1 MPLDSSL
8 KALLEALQSQ
18 PTPPMWQ
25 MDPVMARMA
34 FGALMQAVGPRDEPI
49 GATRDVTISNGRIK
63 LRVYTPVKA
72 AHGALPGLL
81 FFHGGGYVIGDLE
94 THDGL
99 CRILANEAGVRVV
112 AVDYRLAP
120 EHKYPAAVDDA
131 RAALSHVLEH
141 AADLGIDP
149 ERLAVG
155 GDSAGGGLAAVLAQQ
170 AAKTGQRL
178 QLQMLLFPV
187 TQIGQDTPS
196 LTAFAEGYFLER
208 EGLRWFYGHYLPD
221 NVNRDDPR
229 ISPLKAQDV
238 AGLAPAFVM
247 LAGFDPLHD
256 EGLLYADRLRQAGVP
271 VTLRDYPDM
280 VHDFIYMVSALPA
293 ARAAL
298 SGAAAALK
306 SALSPG

>member
-8 KALLEALQSQ
+8 KALLDALQSQ
-18 PTPPMWQ
+18 PAPPMWQ
-25 MDPVMARMA
+25 MDPVMARVA

-49 GATRDVTISNGRIK
+49 GSTKDVMISHGRVK
-63 LRVYTPVKA
+63 LRVYTPVNA
-72 AHGALPGLL
+72 PRGALPALL

-120 EHKYPAAVDDA
+120 EHKFPAAVDDA
-131 RAALSHVLEH
+131 LAALDYLQAH
-141 AADLGIDP
+141 AAELGIDP
-149 ERLAVG
+149 DRLAVG
-155 GDSAGGGLAAVLAQQ
+155 GDSAGGGLAAVLAQH
-170 AAKTGQRL
+170 AAQTGKRL

-187 TQIGQDTPS
+187 TQVGQDTPS

-208 EGLRWFYGHYLPD
+208 EGLRWFYAHYLPD

-229 ISPLKAQDV
+229 ISPLKAKEV
-238 AGLAPAFVM
+238 GGLAPAFVM

-271 VTLRDYPDM
+271 VTLCDYPDM

-293 ARAAL
+293 ARTAL
-298 SGAAAALK
+298 SAAAAALK
-306 SALSPG
+306 AALSRG

>member
-8 KALLEALQSQ
+8 KALLDALKSQ
-18 PTPPMWQ
+18 PAPPMWQ

-34 FGALMQAVGPRDEPI
+34 FGALMQAVGPRAEPI
-49 GATRDVTISNGRIK
+49 GSTQDVAISNGRVR
-63 LRVYTPVKA
+63 LRIYTPLKA
-72 AHGALPGLL
+72 PQGVLPALL
-81 FFHGGGYVIGDLE
+81 FFHGGGFVIGDLE

-99 CRILANEAGVRVV
+99 CRIMANEAGVRVV

-120 EHKYPAAVDDA
+120 EHKFPAAVDDA
-131 RAALSHVLEH
+131 LTALRYVQDH
-141 AADLGIDP
+141 AADLGIDRD
-149 ERLAVG
+149 RLAVG
-155 GDSAGGGLAAVLAQQ
+155 GDSAGGGLAAVLAQ
-170 AAKTGQRL
+170 AAAQEGSRL

-187 TQIGQDTPS
+187 TQIGQVTPS
-196 LTAFAEGYFLER
+196 LSAFAEGYFLER
-208 EGLRWFYGHYLPD
+208 EGLRWFYAQYLPD

-229 ISPLKAQDV
+229 ISPLKAKDV
-238 AGLAPAFVM
+238 SGVAPAFVM

-256 EGLLYADRLRQAGVP
+256 EGLLYAERLRQAGVP

-306 SALSPG
+306 AALSRE

>member
-1 MPLDSSL
+1 MPLDYSL
-8 KALLEALQSQ
+8 KTLLDALQSQ

-25 MDPVMARMA
+25 MDPAMARIA

-49 GATRDVTISNGRIK
+49 GSTKDVAISNGRVR
-63 LRVYTPVKA
+63 LRVYTPLKA
-72 AHGALPGLL
+72 PRGDLPALL

-99 CRILANEAGVRVV
+99 CRILANEAGVCVI

-120 EHKYPAAVDDA
+120 EHKFPAAVDDGL
-131 RAALSHVLEH
+131 AALRYVQDH

-149 ERLAVG
+149 DRLAVG
-155 GDSAGGGLAAVLAQQ
+155 GDSAGGGLAAVLAQ
-170 AAKTGQRL
+170 AAAQQGWRL
-178 QLQMLLFPV
+178 QMQMLLFPV

-208 EGLRWFYGHYLPD
+208 EGLRWFYAHYLPD
-221 NVNRDDPR
+221 NVDRDDPR
-229 ISPLKAQDV
+229 ISPLKAKDV
-238 AGLAPAFVM
+238 RGLAPAFVM

-256 EGLLYADRLRQAGVP
+256 EGLHYADRLRQAGVP

-293 ARAAL
+293 ARTAL
-298 SGAAAALK
+298 SDAAAALK
-306 SALSPG
+306 AALSRE

>member
-1 MPLDSSL
+1 MPLDYSL
-8 KALLEALQSQ
+8 KTLLDALQSQ
-18 PTPPMWQ
+18 PAPPMWQ
-25 MDPVMARMA
+25 MEPAMARIA

-49 GATRDVTISNGRIK
+49 GSTKDVAISNGRVR
-63 LRVYTPVKA
+63 LRVYTPLKA
-72 AHGALPGLL
+72 PRGDLPALL

-99 CRILANEAGVRVV
+99 CRILANEAGVCVI

-120 EHKYPAAVDDA
+120 EHKFPAAVDDGL
-131 RAALSHVLEH
+131 AALRYVQDH

-149 ERLAVG
+149 DRLAVG
-155 GDSAGGGLAAVLAQQ
+155 GDSAGGGIAAVLAQ
-170 AAKTGQRL
+170 AAAQQGCRL
-178 QLQMLLFPV
+178 QMQMLLFPV

-208 EGLRWFYGHYLPD
+208 EGLRWFYAHYLPD
-221 NVNRDDPR
+221 NVDRDDPR
-229 ISPLKAQDV
+229 ISPLKAKDV
-238 AGLAPAFVM
+238 SGLAPAFVM

-256 EGLLYADRLRQAGVP
+256 EGKHYADRLRQAGVP

-293 ARAAL
+293 ARTAL
-298 SGAAAALK
+298 SDAAAALK
-306 SALSPG
+306 AALSRE

>member
-8 KALLEALQSQ
+8 KALLDTLQSQ

-49 GATRDVTISNGRIK
+49 GGTKDLTISNGRVK

-72 AHGALPGLL
+72 AHGALPALL

-120 EHKYPAAVDDA
+120 EHKFPAAVDDA
-131 RAALSHVLEH
+131 LAALRHVLDH
-141 AADLGIDP
+141 AAELGIDP
-149 ERLAVG
+149 DRLAVG

-170 AAKTGQRL
+170 AAQTGQRL
-178 QLQMLLFPV
+178 RLQMLLFPV

-208 EGLRWFYGHYLPD
+208 EGLRWFYGHYLPG

-238 AGLAPAFVM
+238 TGLAPAFVM

-256 EGLLYADRLRQAGVP
+256 EGLLYADRLRQAGVS

-293 ARAAL
+293 ARTAL

>member
-8 KALLEALQSQ
+8 KALLEALKSQ
-18 PTPPMWQ
+18 PAPPMWQ

-34 FGALMQAVGPRDEPI
+34 FGALMQAVGPRDEPT
-49 GATRDVTISNGRIK
+49 GGTKDLTISDGRVK

-72 AHGALPGLL
+72 TQGALPALL

-120 EHKYPAAVDDA
+120 EHKFPAAVDDA
-131 RAALSHVLEH
+131 LAALRHVLDH
-141 AADLGIDP
+141 AAELGIDP
-149 ERLAVG
+149 DRLAVG

-170 AAKTGQRL
+170 AARTGQRL
-178 QLQMLLFPV
+178 RLQMLLFPV

-196 LTAFAEGYFLER
+196 LTNFAEGYFLER
-208 EGLRWFYGHYLPD
+208 EGLRWFYGHYLPE
-221 NVNRDDPR
+221 NANRDDPR

-238 AGLAPAFVM
+238 KGLAPAFVM

-271 VTLRDYPDM
+271 VTLQDYPDM

-293 ARAAL
+293 ARTAL
-298 SGAAAALK
+298 SGAASALK
-306 SALSPG
+306 AALSPG

>member
-8 KALLEALQSQ
+8 KTLLDALQSQ

-25 MDPVMARMA
+25 MDPAMARIA

-49 GATRDVTISNGRIK
+49 GSTKDVAISNGRVR
-63 LRVYTPVKA
+63 LRVYTPLKA
-72 AHGALPGLL
+72 PRGDLPALL

-99 CRILANEAGVRVV
+99 CRILANEAGACVI

-120 EHKYPAAVDDA
+120 EHKFPAAVDDGL
-131 RAALSHVLEH
+131 AALRYVQDH

-149 ERLAVG
+149 DRLAVG
-155 GDSAGGGLAAVLAQQ
+155 GDSAGGGLAAVLAQ
-170 AAKTGQRL
+170 AAAQQGWRL
-178 QLQMLLFPV
+178 QMQMLLFPV

-208 EGLRWFYGHYLPD
+208 EGLRWFYAHYLPD
-221 NVNRDDPR
+221 NVDRDDPR
-229 ISPLKAQDV
+229 ISPLKAKDV
-238 AGLAPAFVM
+238 RGLAPAFVM

-256 EGLLYADRLRQAGVP
+256 EGLHYADRLRQAGVP

-293 ARAAL
+293 ARTAL
-298 SGAAAALK
+298 SDAAAALK
-306 SALSPG
+306 TALSRE